1 MSVLALSMIS
11 QKFKLNFYKI
21 LMNANSFRGKEKAKK
36 KKLTILRDLIFS
48 NIGSTDSD
56 L

>member
-36 KKLTILRDLIFS
+36 KKTHNLEGFDIL
-48 NIGSTDSD
+48 
-56 L
+56 